1 MIFFGGAFAGAVAAA
16 TPMVYGALADGV
28 AILLLAAAGVEATT
42 DLLVLHVFPGN
53 SLNVALELIRRLSA
67 RILTRGGESSGD
79 IVPGE
84 VGQTSLLASFVEKL
98 LDVVPVVPF
107 HHFEF
112 ESLEKLL
119 DDREDIIPWQNVG
132 LASQVRLES

>member
-1 MIFFGGAFAGAVAAA
+1 M
-16 TPMVYGALADGV
+16 LSNGV
-28 AILLLAAAGVEATT
+28 AILLLAGAVVEPAADVF
-42 DLLVLHVFPGN
+42 VLHIFPGDTFY
-53 SLNVALELIRRLSA
+53 VAFEFVCRFSTG
-67 RILTRGGESSGD
+67 ILTGGSEGSGD
-79 IVPGE
+79 VVPSE
-84 VGQTSLLASFVEKL
+84 VGEAGLFTSFVEKL